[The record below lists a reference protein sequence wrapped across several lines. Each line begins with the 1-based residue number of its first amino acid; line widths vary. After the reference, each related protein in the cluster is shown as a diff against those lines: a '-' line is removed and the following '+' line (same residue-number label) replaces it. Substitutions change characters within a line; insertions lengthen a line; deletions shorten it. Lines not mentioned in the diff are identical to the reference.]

1 MREEDPIDALS
12 ALNPVPDDAEV
23 EIPEGLEAIPDSM
36 RRSTSARVFTVAVVL
51 AGLMVGWTLVSA
63 TWIPQEAP
71 PSGCVVVSGRVV
83 SSSAGVC
90 VADLAP

>member
-12 ALNPVPDDAEV
+12 ARNPVPDDAEV
-23 EIPEGLEAIPDSM
+23 DLPEGLEAIPDSM
-36 RRSTSARVFTVAVVL
+36 RTSTSARVLTVAVVL
-51 AGLMVGWTLVSA
+51 AGLVLGWTLVNA
-63 TWIPQEAP
+63 TWTLQEAP